1 MQLIIML
8 VLLFAI
14 MYFFMIRPLKKRQNE
29 IQKFHNKN
37 ELNYMDN
44 TNSNNS
50 KRQSASDA
58 LSQWKENRQRQRVS
72 QYAQT
77 SKPTIKSSNNNSNNS
92 SGDDGCGMEIFI
104 YIIIGL
110 VIFVIFS
117 FF

>member
-1 MQLIIML
+1 
-8 VLLFAI
+8 
-14 MYFFMIRPLKKRQNE
+14 
-29 IQKFHNKN
+29 
-37 ELNYMDN
+37 MDN
-44 TNSNNS
+44 TNSNNF

-58 LSQWKENRQRQRVS
+58 LSQMKEKRQKQSVS
-72 QYAQT
+72 QFAQT
-77 SKPTIKSSNNNSNNS
+77 SKPTISSSNNNSNNS